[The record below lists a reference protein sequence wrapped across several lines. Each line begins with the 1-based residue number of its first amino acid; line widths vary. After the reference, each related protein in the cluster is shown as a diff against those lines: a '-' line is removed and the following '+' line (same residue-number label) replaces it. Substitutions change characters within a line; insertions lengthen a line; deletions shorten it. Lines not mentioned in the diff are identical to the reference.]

1 MRTILMV
8 IVIGGALIAFV
19 LQIPDLAIGLTTM
32 IDSAIDSDLTT
43 LLSNVYDTIPTDLMN
58 LLTIAFSVLV
68 ITIIISHLTGGK
80 K

>member
-1 MRTILMV
+1 MI

-19 LQIPDLAIGLTTM
+19 IQIPELAIGLTAM
-32 IDSAIDSDLTT
+32 IDSAIDSNLTT
-43 LLSNVYDTIPTDLMN
+43 LLQNVYDTVPTDLMT

-68 ITIIISHLTGGK
+68 ITIILSHLTGGK

>member
-1 MRTILMV
+1 MV

-19 LQIPDLAIGLTTM
+19 IQIPELATGLTAM
-32 IDSAIDSDLTT
+32 IDSAIDSNLTT
-43 LLSNVYDTIPTDLMN
+43 LLQNVYDTVPTDLMT

-68 ITIIISHLTGGK
+68 ITIILSHLTGGK

>member
-1 MRTILMV
+1 MI

-19 LQIPDLAIGLTTM
+19 IQIPELATSLTAM
-32 IDSAIDSDLTT
+32 IDSAIDSNLTT
-43 LLSNVYDTIPTDLMN
+43 LLQNVYDTVPTDLMT

-68 ITIIISHLTGGK
+68 ITIILSHLTGGK

>member
-19 LQIPDLAIGLTTM
+19 IQIPALATGLATM
-32 IDSAIDSDLTT
+32 IDIAIDSDLTM
-43 LLSNVYDTIPTDLMN
+43 LLQNVYDTIPVDLMN
-58 LLTIAFSVLV
+58 LLTMAFSVLV
-68 ITIIISHLTGGK
+68 ITIILSHLTGGK

>member
-1 MRTILMV
+1 MV

-19 LQIPDLAIGLTTM
+19 IQIPELATGLTAM

-43 LLSNVYDTIPTDLMN
+43 LLQNVYDTVPTDLMT

-68 ITIIISHLTGGK
+68 ITIILSHLTGGK